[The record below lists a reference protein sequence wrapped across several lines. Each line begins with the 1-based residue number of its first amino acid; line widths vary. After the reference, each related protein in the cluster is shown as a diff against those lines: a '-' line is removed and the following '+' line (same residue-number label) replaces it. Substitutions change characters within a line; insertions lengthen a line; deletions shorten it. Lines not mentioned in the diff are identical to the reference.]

1 MIPVLIGAA
10 VVATGVAF
18 ALSGDDKQSDDTT
31 AKKFPES
38 DLPPDA
44 KSNSTQFSD
53 GQIPAWAKR
62 NS

>member
-31 AKKFPES
+31 AKKFFGRRQS
-38 DLPPDA
+38 SSRIIL
-44 KSNSTQFSD
+44 S
-53 GQIPAWAKR
+53 GRR
-62 NS
+62 N

>member
-1 MIPVLIGAA
+1 MNPVLIGAA

-18 ALSGDDKQSDDTT
+18 ALSGDDKKSDDTN
-31 AKKFPES
+31 AKKFSES

-44 KSNSTQFSD
+44 KLNSTQSGD